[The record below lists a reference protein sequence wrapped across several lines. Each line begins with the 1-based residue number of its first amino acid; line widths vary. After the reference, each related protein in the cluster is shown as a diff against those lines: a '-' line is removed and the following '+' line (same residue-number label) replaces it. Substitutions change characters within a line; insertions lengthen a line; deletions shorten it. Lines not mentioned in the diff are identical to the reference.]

1 MLDFKVVTEVSLRY
15 ELFVLGDMEGLEE
28 MLGLTFSFRSKYRER
43 VVPMILPSF
52 VPWCRGYYVLGED

>member
-52 VPWCRGYYVLGED
+52 VP